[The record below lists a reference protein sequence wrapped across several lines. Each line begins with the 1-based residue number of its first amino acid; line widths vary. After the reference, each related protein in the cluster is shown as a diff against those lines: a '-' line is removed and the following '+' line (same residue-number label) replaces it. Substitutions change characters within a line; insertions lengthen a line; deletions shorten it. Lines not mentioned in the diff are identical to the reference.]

1 VFSNPQVLVL
11 TAAILGILG
20 LIPGMPN
27 FVFLLLA
34 SGLGYMAWRGGL
46 KAEAAEEKRRPPR
59 RWSRRRAR
67 RRAGPT

>member
-1 VFSNPQVLVL
+1 MGSQVIGQVFSNPQVLVL

-34 SGLGYMAWRGGL
+34 SGLGYMAWR
-46 KAEAAEEKRRPPR
+46 AA
-59 RWSRRRAR
+59 
-67 RRAGPT
+67 